1 MFWALFSRGPY
12 EVPTS
17 QAKMK
22 IWDSVLA
29 SQTAPLIEISTQWM
43 EVGQDDKEGGEEILS
58 SQERASMDL
67 HYFSNFLY
75 PNESFI
81 FVLLESEI

>member
-1 MFWALFSRGPY
+1 MFSALFSREPS

-17 QAKMK
+17 QTKMR
-22 IWDSVLA
+22 IWDLLLA
-29 SQTAPLIEISTQWM
+29 SQTVPLIEVFYAVDG
-43 EVGQDDKEGGEEILS
+43 VGQDDKEGGEGILS
-58 SQERASMDL
+58 SQERASLHL

-75 PNESFI
+75 PNESFM